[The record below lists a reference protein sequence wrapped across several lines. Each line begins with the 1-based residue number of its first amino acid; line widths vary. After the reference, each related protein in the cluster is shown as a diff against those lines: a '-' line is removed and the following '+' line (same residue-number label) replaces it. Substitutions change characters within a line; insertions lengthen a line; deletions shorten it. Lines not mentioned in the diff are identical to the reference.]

1 MSNISLLKPLI
12 IATESEIR
20 KKIFS
25 DFNLDV
31 SFIASEVDE
40 DLIKENFQFKNYY
53 DLAIELASAKAL
65 EVSKKNPD
73 NYVLGVDQV
82 CEFNNEIL
90 NKPGNKEKCIS
101 TLQKLSG
108 NTHFQNCGMAIA
120 FNDSIIWTSY
130 DVAKLTMNEL
140 SLKDIENYISN
151 LQTGIYYV
159 IVTDSDG
166 NSKVSNNIILDNLH
180 VSRGWMDTSVSFGE
194 PGYEERE
201 NISNGLYLVVSE
213 TELNP

>member
-12 IATESEIR
+12 IATESKIR

-25 DFNLDV
+25 DFNLNV

-53 DLAIELASAKAL
+53 NLAIELASAKAL

-90 NKPGNKEKCIS
+90 NKPGNKEKCIK

-108 NTHFQNCGMAIA
+108 NTHFQNCGMAICH
-120 FNDSIIWTSY
+120 NSKIIWTSS
-130 DVAKLTMNEL
+130 DVAKLTMKDL
-140 SLKDIENYISN
+140 SDKDIENYIKKDKPFKSC
-151 LQTGIYYV
+151 GAYKY
-159 IVTDSDG
+159 
-166 NSKVSNNIILDNLH
+166 
-180 VSRGWMDTSVSFGE
+180 
-194 PGYEERE
+194 
-201 NISNGLYLVVSE
+201 
-213 TELNP
+213 ELNGKDLFTEVKGSIFTIQGLDIDSLIFYLRQNNFIWDFTKK

>member
-1 MSNISLLKPLI
+1 MSKTPLLKPLI
-12 IATESEIR
+12 VATESEIR

-25 DFNLDV
+25 DFNLNV

-90 NKPGNKEKCIS
+90 NKPGNKEKCIN

-120 FNDSIIWTSY
+120 FNDNIIWTSY

-140 SLKDIENYISN
+140 SLKDIEDYI
-151 LQTGIYYV
+151 L
-159 IVTDSDG
+159 
-166 NSKVSNNIILDNLH
+166 K
-180 VSRGWMDTSVSFGE
+180 DTPYMCCGS
-194 PGYEERE
+194 YK
-201 NISNGLYLVVSE
+201 Y
-213 TELNP
+213 ELNGKDLFSEVKGSIYTIQGLDIDSLLMYLRQNKFIWDFFQKWVLFKMYEKFSR